1 MWEDFIIVSL
11 YCALALFTVY
21 VITGPPLERWL
32 RRRQP
37 NISVNDL
44 YLWRDWLM
52 FLWAIVNLIILIV
65 WWNRLI
71 TLGPAP

>member
-1 MWEDFIIVSL
+1 
-11 YCALALFTVY
+11 
-21 VITGPPLERWL
+21 VITGPPFERWL

-37 NISVNDL
+37 NISMNDL

-65 WWNRLI
+65 WWNRL
-71 TLGPAP
+71 LKMGSAF